1 MTYQFELAP
10 EKKLGYDINQVNAFI
25 TLARQQFQDETA
37 QVLTSAEIRRAE
49 FDLARGGYQI
59 RAVDKAIE
67 RLEDAFVAREIQ
79 RERNLIGTA
88 NLNLRMLEIR
98 AALDGRLGRRSNR
111 RFSRVS
117 WPLRGYNRAQ
127 VDTLCE
133 FLSAHL
139 EGKGPFDLMQA
150 RNAIF
155 KPARGGYVEGQ
166 VDAFIDRAV
175 ELLQLQKS
183 R

>member
-25 TLARQQFQDETA
+25 TLARQQFQDESA
-37 QVLTSAEIRRAE
+37 RVLTSTEVRRAE
-49 FDLARGGYQI
+49 FDLVRGGYQI

-79 RERNLIGTA
+79 RERQLNGSE
-88 NLNLRMLEIR
+88 NLNRRASEIK
-98 AALDGRLGRRSNR
+98 ATIEGRLVRRPNH
-111 RFSRVS
+111 RFSRVG
-117 WPLRGYNRAQ
+117 WPLRGYKRAE
-127 VDTLCE
+127 VDALCDQLRSH
-133 FLSAHL
+133 F
-139 EGKGPFDLMQA
+139 EGKEPFDVMQA

-183 R
+183 S